1 MNPPLVSS
9 QKPDKKIQGM
19 FDSSSER
26 SLRSLEGLYA
36 SLGCEYHLAPSN
48 APVGGGGGGGA
59 RPSTPALTPRG
70 FERWMTLFMRAYP
83 EREARRLDAAV
94 ASLPLEADGFGDGG
108 LRGRRERLPRQ
119 LSRHLLPARRH
130 DRSFERLVGAVDA
143 WERHVGYG
151 DGQAAGSSSSS
162 SRGTGA
168 AVRPGV
174 GVTYGSDET
183 VKRYRPEAEG
193 RGEVE
198 VPRSASH
205 RSRSRSDHSK
215 KYDRNTGRDSQSSRY
230 HNRSNPDRPPSRASR
245 DLSPPPPSSGRHHHR
260 RRSPPPSSR
269 YRNSVPSIS
278 TSNSSSA
285 STANTTAGGHHAS
298 TPSVS
303 EAASPGQARRGG
315 GGGGGGRGDEYRL
328 FQGRE
333 GRSTMEE
340 ALRGVAEGR
349 DAAGKRK
356 GGAVPGTAAGQ
367 QNPGPT
373 YEEFLRSGGRTGRGS
388 SEAGGAYRGK

>member
-1 MNPPLVSS
+1 
-9 QKPDKKIQGM
+9 M

-36 SLGCEYHLAPSN
+36 SLGCEYHLAPSST
-48 APVGGGGGGGA
+48 AAGA

-94 ASLPLEADGFGDGG
+94 ASLPLEADGFGGDGG
-108 LRGRRERLPRQ
+108 RRRERLPRQ

-130 DRSFERLVGAVDA
+130 ERSFDRLVGAVEA

-151 DGQAAGSSSSS
+151 DGPGAGSSSLSA
-162 SRGTGA
+162 RGTGA

-174 GVTYGSDET
+174 GITYGSDET

-193 RGEVE
+193 RGGVE

-205 RSRSRSDHSK
+205 RSRSRSDHSN

-245 DLSPPPPSSGRHHHR
+245 DHSPPPSSVRHHR

-269 YRNSVPSIS
+269 YRNSVPGIS
-278 TSNSSSA
+278 TSNNSSA
-285 STANTTAGGHHAS
+285 STSSTTAGDRRAS
-298 TPSVS
+298 TPSVSS

-315 GGGGGGRGDEYRL
+315 GGGRGDDYRL

-340 ALRGVAEGR
+340 ALRGVADGR

-356 GGAVPGTAAGQ
+356 GGGGPGTAAGQ
-367 QNPGPT
+367 QDPGPT
-373 YEEFLRSGGRTGRGS
+373 YEEFLRGGGRTGRGT
-388 SEAGGAYRGK
+388 SEAGGSYWGK